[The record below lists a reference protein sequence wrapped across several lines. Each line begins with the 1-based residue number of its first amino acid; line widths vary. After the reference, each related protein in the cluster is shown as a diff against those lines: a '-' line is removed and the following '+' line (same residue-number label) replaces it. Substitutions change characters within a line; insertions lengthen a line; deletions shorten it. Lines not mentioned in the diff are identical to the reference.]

1 MNERRARIS
10 EVFLSIEGEGPY
22 TGRPTLFVRFFGCNF
37 TCSGFNNPE
46 GEVIVYSKDQLK
58 DKFQYSKGCDS
69 AYSWH
74 PNFKDQARFY
84 TVDDLVSMIDAFK
97 RKHLGDRFNGNP
109 FNPILCFTG
118 GEPMLYQ
125 EFIADF
131 LNTSYAYDNFSNS
144 HLLFESNGSLAPT
157 DNLLETLQNYGV
169 TWSFSPK
176 LSASG
181 EPWEKAIRPE
191 VYTHTSWHDA
201 VYLKFVTD
209 GSEEMLAEIEKAVAE
224 INAVLIEDN
233 RSITASQ
240 IWLMPMGTTK
250 EQQEAI
256 QRKVAQQAINH
267 GYNFC
272 ARVHVWV
279 FDNEI
284 GT

>member
-1 MNERRARIS
+1 MTTRARIS

-22 TGRPTLFVRFFGCNF
+22 TGQPTLFIRFFGCNF

-46 GEVIVYSKDQLK
+46 GGVIVYAKEQLK

-74 PNFKDQARFY
+74 PNFKDQAKFY
-84 TVDDLVSMIDAFK
+84 TVDELVEVLDTFK
-97 RKHLGDRFNGNP
+97 RQHLGNIFKGNP

-125 EFIADF
+125 DFIAE
-131 LNTSYAYDNFSNS
+131 LLCTSYVYDNFSNS
-144 HLLFESNGSLAPT
+144 HLLFESNGSIEPEA
-157 DNLLETLQNYGV
+157 NLLEAVQNYSV

-191 VYTHTSWHDA
+191 VYVHTEWHDA
-201 VYLKFVTD
+201 LYLKFVTD
-209 GSEEMLAEIEKAVAE
+209 GSNEMLAEIEKAVDE
-224 INAVLIEDN
+224 INTLLIEDN
-233 RSITASQ
+233 RSISASQ

-250 EQQEAI
+250 EQQEQI
-256 QRKVAQQAINH
+256 QRKVALQAIKH